1 MQIIVHSSKDAL
13 AVAAAELF
21 VETARAAIAK
31 NGRFT
36 VSLTGGSTPE
46 QLYKLL
52 ATPDYRDQVEWGKV
66 WVFWGDERW
75 VPLDDAKS
83 NARMSHETLLDHVD
97 IPRNQIFHMY
107 QDGVS
112 PEAYAATYES
122 HLRQVLGE
130 EGAFDLVLLGMGDDG
145 HTASLF
151 PGTAVLQET
160 EKWVDA
166 YFLAPQDMYRIT
178 LTAPLINR
186 AKKIVFALFGANKA
200 PALYEV
206 LEGEPNIQTY
216 PSQLIRPGDGEL
228 IWLVDESAA
237 SKLTNK
243 G

>member
-1 MQIIVHSSKDAL
+1 MSIKIYQDKEHI
-13 AVAAAELF
+13 AAAAADLF
-21 VETARAAIAK
+21 VETAKDAIAARGK
-31 NGRFT
+31 FT

-46 QLYKLL
+46 LLYKLL
-52 ATPDYRDQVEWGKV
+52 ATDAYRDQVDWQHV

-83 NARMSHETLLDHVD
+83 NARMSFETLLNHVAV
-97 IPRNQIFHMY
+97 PREQIFPMY
-107 QDGVS
+107 KDNVA
-112 PEAYAATYES
+112 PEAYAAEYEAIVR
-122 HLRQVLGE
+122 HVLGD
-130 EGAFDLVLLGMGDDG
+130 EGEFDLILLGMGDDG

-151 PGTAVLQET
+151 PGTAVLNET

-206 LEGEPNIQTY
+206 LEGEPNVATY
-216 PSQLIRPGDGEL
+216 PSQLIKPLNGEL
-228 IWLVDESAA
+228 VWLVDDAA
-237 SKLTNK
+237 AAKLA
-243 G
+243 

>member
-13 AVAAAELF
+13 AAAAADLF
-21 VETARAAIAK
+21 VETAREAIAAK
-31 NGRFT
+31 DKFT

-52 ATPDYRDQVEWGKV
+52 ATSAYRDQVEWSKV

-75 VPLDDAKS
+75 VPLDDPKS

-97 IPRNQIFHMY
+97 IPRDQIFPMY
-107 QDGVS
+107 KDGVT
-112 PEAYAATYES
+112 PEAYAAAYEAS
-122 HLRQVLGE
+122 LRQVLGE
-130 EGAFDLVLLGMGDDG
+130 EGTFDLILLGMGDDG

-151 PGTAVLQET
+151 PGTAVLAET

-166 YFLAPQDMYRIT
+166 YFLEPQDMYRIT

-206 LEGEPNIQTY
+206 LEGKPNIQTY
-216 PSQLIRPGDGEL
+216 PSQLIKPVDGEVV
-228 IWLVDESAA
+228 WLVDESAVA
-237 SKLTNK
+237 KLTKK

>member
-13 AVAAAELF
+13 ATAAAGLF
-21 VETARAAIAK
+21 VEAAREAIAAK
-31 NGRFT
+31 DKFT

-52 ATPDYRDQVEWGKV
+52 ATPAYRDQVDWEKV

-75 VPLDDAKS
+75 VPLDDPKS

-97 IPRNQIFHMY
+97 IPRDQIFPMY
-107 QDGVS
+107 TDGVA
-112 PEAYAATYES
+112 PEVYAATYEAS
-122 HLRQVLGE
+122 LRQVLGDN
-130 EGAFDLVLLGMGDDG
+130 GAFDLILLGMGDDG

-151 PGTAVLQET
+151 PETAVLSET

-166 YFLAPQDMYRIT
+166 YFLEPQDMYRIT

-186 AKKIVFALFGANKA
+186 AKKIVFALFGVNKA

-206 LEGEPNIQTY
+206 LEGKPNIQTY
-216 PSQLIRPGDGEL
+216 PAQLIKPTNGEVV
-228 IWLVDESAA
+228 WLVDESAVA
-237 SKLTNK
+237 KLTQK